1 MLTKPPRGI
10 TPYRIVYKRRMQ
22 EILEGMIRFSEHYG
36 AFAEDNER
44 YRKLISSWCDELK
57 LLMEFEGK
65 LQDIYYGREV

>member
-1 MLTKPPRGI
+1 MLTRPPRGI
-10 TPYRIVYKRRMQ
+10 TPYWIFYKRRIK
-22 EILEGMIRFSEHYG
+22 EILEGMIRFLEHYD

-65 LQDIYYGREV
+65 LQNIYYGREV